1 MGELKEKPDST
12 TKKEVFFKYA
22 FGKAAGRRFR
32 GHIDRRVSQTGGI
45 RPGKSVYT
53 LNKER
58 MQRKGV
64 QKQNGEAEK
73 NRSGAYD

>member
-45 RPGKSVYT
+45 RPEKVST
-53 LNKER
+53 L
-58 MQRKGV
+58 
-64 QKQNGEAEK
+64 
-73 NRSGAYD
+73 